1 MVWVTNMNL
10 CLYTEFLNSRN
21 QFFFFGFKCQS
32 FSVLYLDIVES
43 SYDLCVR
50 VLIRSFQ
57 WLYFNCQLPVYQ
69 VSTVCLPLIALCQ
82 FFFPLCAH
90 GFVCSAVTSGCG
102 VLVAGTAVSALW
114 GRHWANWQ
122 ISAVKAQKKGLSLC
136 LCVSPA
142 VRKSSPNSQTRS
154 SSAPECSAPAWSS
167 RTPECV
173 S

>member
-1 MVWVTNMNL
+1 M
-10 CLYTEFLNSRN
+10 
-21 QFFFFGFKCQS
+21 
-32 FSVLYLDIVES
+32 LYLDIVES

-122 ISAVKAQKKGLSLC
+122 ISAVKAQKKGAFSVPLRLPSCKEIFPKLTNKEQ
-136 LCVSPA
+136 L
-142 VRKSSPNSQTRS
+142 
-154 SSAPECSAPAWSS
+154 SS
-167 RTPECV
+167 RVQRPRLV
-173 S
+173 L